1 MLNRPVIGI
10 CGSHNIGDRQLFIR
24 ENYMQSVLR
33 AGGLPMLLPQVA
45 DKETAQALLDNLDGL
60 LLAGGGDVEPARYG
74 ESAIP
79 ACGEP
84 DAQRDDFELTIIP
97 LALERHM
104 PIFGICRGIQ
114 VLCVAMGGTLYQD
127 IQTQCGVE
135 RAKHEQPAPYNAP
148 VHTVYFEPDGFFSG
162 VIGAKSMP
170 ANSMHHQSIKDPG
183 AQLVVEGRTQ
193 DGIIEAVRGAQSDD
207 VFAVQFHPEYLSEE
221 SAYAAKLFECL
232 VSKARRYRA
241 ARIASPAI

>member
-1 MLNRPVIGI
+1 MGNRPVIGI

-33 AGGLPMLLPQVA
+33 AGGLPVLLPQVA
-45 DKETAQALLDNLDGL
+45 DRETAQALLDTLDGL
-60 LLAGGGDVEPARYG
+60 LVAGGGDVDPARYG
-74 ESAIP
+74 EEAIP

-84 DAQRDDFELTIIP
+84 DAQRDAFELTIIP
-97 LALERHM
+97 LALKRQM

-127 IQTQCGVE
+127 IEEQCRIE
-135 RAKHEQPAPYNAP
+135 RAKHEQPAPYNVP
-148 VHTVYFEPDGFFSG
+148 IHTVHFEPNGFFAG
-162 VIGAKSMP
+162 LVGANSMP
-170 ANSMHHQSIKDPG
+170 ANSMHHQAIKDPG
-183 AQLVVEGRTQ
+183 DQLVIEGRTE

-221 SAYAAKLFECL
+221 SAYAARLFGCL
-232 VSKARRYRA
+232 VEKAARYRA
-241 ARIASPAI
+241 AHR